1 MIPGIPRDTITDIS
15 RESLNGSIVMWY
27 INLSV
32 IPIFS
37 VSARR
42 KTKFWDGGS
51 EAYIMSRFPV
61 SEEPGPAPAP
71 SRKEQMLTDEQIQM
85 CIDFLT
91 DLEFTP
97 VQ

>member
-1 MIPGIPRDTITDIS
+1 
-15 RESLNGSIVMWY
+15 
-27 INLSV
+27 
-32 IPIFS
+32 
-37 VSARR
+37 
-42 KTKFWDGGS
+42 
-51 EAYIMSRFPV
+51 MSRFLV

-71 SRKEQMLTDEQIQM
+71 SRKEQTLTDEQIQM